1 MQIIVCLYCNTICK
15 TPSWYKL
22 YVERRAWTAAI
33 KTPSRVLLMP
43 TNNPAQLPFQDK
55 FWQLG
60 WAAMWIDAAQTV
72 VWLLCVFTSCEG
84 CAVLRTPQFPLKAPK
99 DLQTSPPRSRS
110 GFQTWLHTCAAEKQL
125 CAGSTRPGHAQPC
138 GQVTTLQSH
147 SPCKTRGTAGRLS
160 EITDS
165 TQRDSHGNWHV

>member
-72 VWLLCVFTSCEG
+72 GLTALCFHFLWRLC
-84 CAVLRTPQFPLKAPK
+84 
-99 DLQTSPPRSRS
+99 
-110 GFQTWLHTCAAEKQL
+110 
-125 CAGSTRPGHAQPC
+125 CAG
-138 GQVTTLQSH
+138 
-147 SPCKTRGTAGRLS
+147 
-160 EITDS
+160 DS
-165 TQRDSHGNWHV
+165 TIPLESPERFADISSQEQEWIPNLTAHLCCREAALCWKHQAWPCSALWTGNNSAKPFPM